1 MRSVSTTK
9 TTIEDAKGGFPRKSG
24 PARPPHHPGADLR
37 EDILP
42 ALGISVTKA
51 AEMMGVSRQ
60 TLHAILAERQSITPE
75 MALRIGKFCGNGPGF
90 WLRLQMQHDLWKTE
104 REMADEIARIPTLK
118 VA

>member
-1 MRSVSTTK
+1 MRSALTTR
-9 TTIEDAKGGFPRKSG
+9 TTIEDGKGEFPREG
-24 PARPPHHPGADLR
+24 CPAWPPDHPGADLR

-42 ALGISVTKA
+42 ALGVPVTKA

-60 TLHAILAERQSITPE
+60 TLHAILAERQSVTPE

-90 WLRLQMQHDLWKTE
+90 WLRLQMQHDLWNAE